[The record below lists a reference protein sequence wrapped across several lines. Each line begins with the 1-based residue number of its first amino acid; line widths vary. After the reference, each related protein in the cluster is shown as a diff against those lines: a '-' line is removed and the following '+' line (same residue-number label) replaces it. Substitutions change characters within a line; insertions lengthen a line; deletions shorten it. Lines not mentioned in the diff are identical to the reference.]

1 MKPLRNQQ
9 QTACIPKEAQVDEI
23 SCINTIGGKL
33 ELAGGR
39 NRANQF
45 KVSNSVYCIAA
56 NFPADLAADAQKAL
70 GRHVSV
76 SGRCFYRHD
85 ESRPY
90 KMDVRKMEV
99 SSPGAQPPSFED
111 IRGIAPDMTGGKSS
125 EDFVRE
131 LRDEW
136 DEREKRIFGSR

>member
-1 MKPLRNQQ
+1 M
-9 QTACIPKEAQVDEI
+9 DEI
-23 SCINTIGGKL
+23 SCINTIDGKL
-33 ELAGGR
+33 ELAGGS

-45 KVSNSVYCIAA
+45 KVSNSVYCIEA

-70 GRHVSV
+70 GRYVSV

-85 ESRPY
+85 KLRPY
-90 KMDVRKMEV
+90 KMDVRKMAV
-99 SSPGAQPPSFED
+99 FPAGKSHPSFED
-111 IRGIAPDMTGGKSS
+111 IRGIMPNLTGGKSS

-136 DEREKRIFGSR
+136 DEREKRIFGER